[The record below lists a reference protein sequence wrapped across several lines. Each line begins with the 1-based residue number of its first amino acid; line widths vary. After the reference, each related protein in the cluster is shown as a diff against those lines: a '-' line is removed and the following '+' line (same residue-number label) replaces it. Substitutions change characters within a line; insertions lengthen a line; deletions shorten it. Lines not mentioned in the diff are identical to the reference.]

1 MCGSSFKGYLE
12 VSLGMETIN
21 EFGAVNLKYGP
32 LYDNEDLL
40 LEINP
45 LSPPSDPV
53 QRRLQSPPAKS
64 NFLAVSNNI
73 HKKAPGGAARPGG

>member
-1 MCGSSFKGYLE
+1 MCGSSFKGYLK

-40 LEINP
+40 LEIGDGVLVMKFNV
-45 LSPPSDPV
+45 SMV
-53 QRRLQSPPAKS
+53 KT
-64 NFLAVSNNI
+64 LARAMYL
-73 HKKAPGGAARPGG
+73 HK

>member
-40 LEINP
+40 LEIGNGV
-45 LSPPSDPV
+45 LVMKFNVSMV
-53 QRRLQSPPAKS
+53 KT
-64 NFLAVSNNI
+64 LARAMYL
-73 HKKAPGGAARPGG
+73 HK

>member
-40 LEINP
+40 LEIGNGV
-45 LSPPSDPV
+45 LV
-53 QRRLQSPPAKS
+53 MKF
-64 NFLAVSNNI
+64 NVSMV
-73 HKKAPGGAARPGG
+73 KTPC

>member
-21 EFGAVNLKYGP
+21 EFGAVNLKYGL

-40 LEINP
+40 LEIGNGV
-45 LSPPSDPV
+45 LVMKFNVSMV
-53 QRRLQSPPAKS
+53 KT
-64 NFLAVSNNI
+64 LARAMYL
-73 HKKAPGGAARPGG
+73 HK

>member
-1 MCGSSFKGYLE
+1 VKKVCNFTSVGPLKGYLK

-40 LEINP
+40 LEIGDGVLVMKFNV
-45 LSPPSDPV
+45 SMV
-53 QRRLQSPPAKS
+53 KT
-64 NFLAVSNNI
+64 LARAMYL
-73 HKKAPGGAARPGG
+73 HK